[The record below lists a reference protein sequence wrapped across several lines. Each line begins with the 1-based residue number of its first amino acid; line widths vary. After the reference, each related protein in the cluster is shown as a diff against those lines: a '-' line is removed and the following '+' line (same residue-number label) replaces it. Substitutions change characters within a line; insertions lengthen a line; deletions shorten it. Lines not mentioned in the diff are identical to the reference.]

1 MSRLLTTNTSS
12 ARCCVGVSLAERT
25 SGRAS
30 DVTVVNLRNVLGD
43 CRLEK
48 SARRGHPALS
58 ASEEVLQ

>member
-1 MSRLLTTNTSS
+1 M
-12 ARCCVGVSLAERT
+12 SLAEHM

-30 DVTVVNLRNVLGD
+30 DVTVVNLRNVHDD

-58 ASEEVLQ
+58 AGEEVLQ

>member
-1 MSRLLTTNTSS
+1 M
-12 ARCCVGVSLAERT
+12 

-30 DVTVVNLRNVLGD
+30 DVTVVNLRNVHDD

-58 ASEEVLQ
+58 AGEEVLQ